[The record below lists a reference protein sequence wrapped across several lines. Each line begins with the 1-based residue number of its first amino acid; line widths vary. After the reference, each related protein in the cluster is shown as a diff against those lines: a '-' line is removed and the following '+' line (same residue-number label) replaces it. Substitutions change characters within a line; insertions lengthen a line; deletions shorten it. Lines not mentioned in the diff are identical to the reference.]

1 MQHPS
6 VIIVFFD
13 PFVVGGS
20 FCHYWMAKC
29 LGMTGTVGGE
39 EWVTVGVVAIVS
51 ALAPRPPQHVNLYH
65 CKFHI
70 SGGFQSVV
78 KQIHFIL
85 TPQHV
90 QGPKCLAVHNC
101 CS

>member
-1 MQHPS
+1 
-6 VIIVFFD
+6 
-13 PFVVGGS
+13 
-20 FCHYWMAKC
+20 MAKR

-39 EWVTVGVVAIVS
+39 EWVTVGVG
-51 ALAPRPPQHVNLYH
+51 LAPRPPQHVDLYH

-70 SGGFQSVV
+70 SGGFQTVV

-90 QGPKCLAVHNC
+90 QGPKCLAVHNSRSKRC
-101 CS
+101 YDGNQKIWF